1 MTCPNLEPALIAY
14 ADQRIAAVDEF
25 ITGMVTH
32 WREAVAAGTVT
43 DDAVGVS
50 RMSMT
55 LDERLTANGAMSDA
69 LAVAIRRL
77 AAK

>member
-32 WREAVAAGTVT
+32 WREAVAAGEIT

-55 LDERLTANGAMSDA
+55 LDRRLTADGAMSDA

>member
-1 MTCPNLEPALIAY
+1 MTLDPHLIAY
-14 ADQRIAAVDEF
+14 ADQRIALVAEFVD
-25 ITGMVTH
+25 GMVTH
-32 WREAVAAGTVT
+32 WREAVAAGEIT

-55 LDERLTANGAMSDA
+55 LDRRLTADGAMSDA

-77 AAK
+77 AER